1 MKENKGFQF
10 CVGLL
15 VIVLTY
21 KLYASGWISDVWGAK
36 DPDAVEIRRYQADA
50 DLQNAEPWVQ
60 QLYHASKGY
69 QPCAVVS
76 LGMILAH

>member
-36 DPDAVEIRRYQADA
+36 DPDAVESV
-50 DLQNAEPWVQ
+50 DLVA
-60 QLYHASKGY
+60 
-69 QPCAVVS
+69 
-76 LGMILAH
+76 